1 MSSTRIENSRTSLD
15 NFRRVWISLLDAH
28 DFAADRSLDRWDF
41 AVRLGELC
49 QFGVEESELRWL
61 VSSGY
66 VRHAKEVTDDA
77 DARRRFVPR
86 KHLAFDSRTCFVLTD
101 RGVGEARRVLR
112 CPPKSF
118 DSLAF
123 SLRRGRATA
132 IIWDA
137 DTRELWVNGRIAKRY
152 RWPAANQEAVLNAF
166 QEERWPPRIDDP
178 LPPQGDQDPKRR
190 LGDTI
195 KCLNRK
201 QEAWLIHFRGDGTGQ
216 GVLWEL
222 RRAFDRNSPAE
233 TDRVIPC
240 VS

>member
-1 MSSTRIENSRTSLD
+1 MWSTRVEISRTSLD
-15 NFRRVWISLLDAH
+15 NFRRVWASLLDAH

-61 VSSGY
+61 VSGGY
-66 VRHAKEVTDDA
+66 VRHAKEVTGDT

-86 KHLAFDSRTCFVLTD
+86 EHLAFDAHTCFVLTD
-101 RGVGEARRVLR
+101 RGVREARRVLR
-112 CPPKSF
+112 CQPESF
-118 DSLAF
+118 DFVAVAPRSD
-123 SLRRGRATA
+123 GATA
-132 IIWDA
+132 IVWDA
-137 DTRELWVNGRIAKRY
+137 NTRELWVNGRIAKRY

-166 QEERWPPRIDDP
+166 QEERWPARIDDP

-201 QEAWLIHFRGDGTGQ
+201 QESWLIHFRGDGTGQ

-222 RRAFDRNSPAE
+222 TRASDGSRRAA
-233 TDRVIPC
+233 TDRWNAC
-240 VS
+240 GM